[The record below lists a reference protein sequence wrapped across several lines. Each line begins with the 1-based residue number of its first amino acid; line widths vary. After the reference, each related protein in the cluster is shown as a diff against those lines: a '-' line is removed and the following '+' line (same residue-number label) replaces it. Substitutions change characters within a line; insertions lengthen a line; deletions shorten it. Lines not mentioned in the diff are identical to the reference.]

1 MITDS
6 SFHLSFIQSII
17 TSLSSV
23 FRSSNFR
30 ISSQVFEPLRAMIMS
45 APLEDA
51 RLLTYRYERIRQDL
65 ESQVILW

>member
-17 TSLSSV
+17 TSLSLV
-23 FRSSNFR
+23 FRSSNFQ
-30 ISSQVFEPLRAMIMS
+30 IISQVFEPLRAMIMS

-65 ESQVILW
+65 ESQVIL